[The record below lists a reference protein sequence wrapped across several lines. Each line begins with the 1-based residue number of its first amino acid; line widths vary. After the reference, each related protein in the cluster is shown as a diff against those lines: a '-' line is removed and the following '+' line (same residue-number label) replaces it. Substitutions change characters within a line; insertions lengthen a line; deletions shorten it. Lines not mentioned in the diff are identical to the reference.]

1 MQKNI
6 FILVGLIV
14 RYLGS
19 KQFFFVRLLS
29 DVFNNCAI
37 YNNYKY
43 GNVCWLENLIKSF
56 LLYN

>member
-14 RYLGS
+14 PYLGS

-29 DVFNNCAI
+29 DAFNNFAI

-43 GNVCWLENLIKSF
+43 GNVC
-56 LLYN
+56 

>member
-14 RYLGS
+14 PYLGS

-29 DVFNNCAI
+29 DAFNNCAI

-43 GNVCWLENLIKSF
+43 GNVC
-56 LLYN
+56 

>member
-14 RYLGS
+14 QYLGS

-43 GNVCWLENLIKSF
+43 GNVC
-56 LLYN
+56 